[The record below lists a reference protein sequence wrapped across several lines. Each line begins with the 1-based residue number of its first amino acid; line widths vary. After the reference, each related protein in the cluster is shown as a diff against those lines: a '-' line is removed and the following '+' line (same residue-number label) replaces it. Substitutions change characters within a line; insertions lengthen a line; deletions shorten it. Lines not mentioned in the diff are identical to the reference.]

1 MVNEQPATRR
11 GKRYVFLPLVIP
23 FIALLWIPFYA
34 GTSPYLGGIPFFY
47 WYQFAWV
54 ILGVLITGAVYYATR

>member
-1 MVNEQPATRR
+1 ML
-11 GKRYVFLPLVIP
+11 LPLVIP
-23 FIALLWIPFYA
+23 FVALLWIPFYA
-34 GTSPYLGGIPFFY
+34 GTSPHLGGIPFFY